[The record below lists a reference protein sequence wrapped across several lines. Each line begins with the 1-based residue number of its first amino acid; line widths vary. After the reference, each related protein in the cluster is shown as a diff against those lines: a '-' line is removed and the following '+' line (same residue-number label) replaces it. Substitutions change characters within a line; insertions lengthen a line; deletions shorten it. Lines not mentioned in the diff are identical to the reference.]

1 MEQKHKRIILGIT
14 FLIFLSIIFIC
25 YQTISKNE
33 KKTNKAKQETLAFT
47 LKGQSMV
54 TIKVGEKYQEPGYEA
69 IDKEEGNITSKVSV
83 KSTLNIDI
91 PGTYQITY
99 TITNKKGNKK
109 ELKRFVTVE
118 GNKIVKYKDAYD
130 NIDNTHKT
138 WWSGNKKD
146 HTRPVDGAG
155 NKEDVLKQYGAYYMG
170 PDEKIIYLTFDE
182 GSNDTYT
189 EEIVDVLNEN
199 DVKAT
204 FFFCKGFMKN
214 NPELMK
220 KIAQSG
226 HSVGNHTANHYSM
239 PTLATRTNFQKY
251 LNEIEENEKVFK
263 EITGVEMDKV
273 YREPKGE
280 YSYRSLQ
287 IVHDLGYK
295 SYFWSADHYDFDYD
309 VSKEKAFSELEK
321 RYHNGA
327 IYLLHPKNRG
337 NYEAMDSFIKHM
349 KNLGYTF
356 GLVRDIQ

>member
-1 MEQKHKRIILGIT
+1 MEQKHKK
-14 FLIFLSIIFIC
+14 IIFGIVILISISIAYIC
-25 YQTISKNE
+25 YQTIVH
-33 KKTNKAKQETLAFT
+33 KKEATKVRNDDSLMFT
-47 LKGQSMV
+47 LKGKNMI
-54 TIKVGEKYQEPGYEA
+54 TIRIGDSYQEPGYEA
-69 IDKEEGNITSKVSV
+69 IDREEGNINSKVSV
-83 KSTLNIDI
+83 KNTLNVDI

-99 TITNKKGNKK
+99 TVTNKKGDKK
-109 ELKRFVTVE
+109 ELKRFITVE
-118 GNKIVKYKDAYD
+118 GNKVIKYKDNYD
-130 NIDNTHKT
+130 DIDNTLKT

-146 HTRPVDGAG
+146 HTRPVEGAG
-155 NKEDVLKQYGAYYMG
+155 NTEEILKQYGAYYMG
-170 PDEKIIYLTFDE
+170 PDEKVIYLTFDE

-189 EEIVDVLNEN
+189 SEIVDVLNEN

-204 FFFCKGFMKN
+204 FFFCQGFIKG
-214 NPELMK
+214 NPDLMK

-239 PTLATRTNFQKY
+239 PALATRTNFEKY
-251 LNEIEENEKVFK
+251 LNEIEEIEKTYK
-263 EITGVEMDKV
+263 EITGVNMDKV

-309 VSKEKAFSELEK
+309 VSKQKAFDELEK

-327 IYLLHPKNRG
+327 IYLIHPKNKG

-349 KNLGYTF
+349 KGLGYSF
-356 GLVRDIQ
+356 GLVRDI

>member
-33 KKTNKAKQETLAFT
+33 KKQNRSRQETLTLT
-47 LKGQSMV
+47 LKGQNMM

-69 IDKEEGNITSKVSV
+69 IDQAEGNITSKVSV
-83 KSTLNIDI
+83 KNTLNIDI

-99 TITNKKGNKK
+99 IITNKKGDKK

-118 GNKIVKYKDAYD
+118 GNKVVKYQDAYD
-130 NIDNTHKT
+130 NIDNTLKT

-146 HTRPVDGAG
+146 HTRPVEGAG

-170 PDEKIIYLTFDE
+170 PDEKVIYLTFDE

-204 FFFCKGFMKN
+204 FFFCKGFMKS

-239 PTLATRTNFQKY
+239 PSLATRTNFQKY

-327 IYLLHPKNRG
+327 IYLLHPKNKG
-337 NYEAMDSFIKHM
+337 NYEAMDGFIKHM

-356 GLVRDIQ
+356 GLVKDIQ

>member
-1 MEQKHKRIILGIT
+1 
-14 FLIFLSIIFIC
+14 
-25 YQTISKNE
+25 
-33 KKTNKAKQETLAFT
+33 
-47 LKGQSMV
+47 
-54 TIKVGEKYQEPGYEA
+54 
-69 IDKEEGNITSKVSV
+69 
-83 KSTLNIDI
+83 
-91 PGTYQITY
+91 
-99 TITNKKGNKK
+99 
-109 ELKRFVTVE
+109 
-118 GNKIVKYKDAYD
+118 
-130 NIDNTHKT
+130 
-138 WWSGNKKD
+138 
-146 HTRPVDGAG
+146 
-155 NKEDVLKQYGAYYMG
+155 MG

>member
-1 MEQKHKRIILGIT
+1 MNSKHKKIIFGIA
-14 FLIFLSIIFIC
+14 FLICIVILYTC
-25 YQTISKNE
+25 YQTLSE
-33 KKTNKAKQETLAFT
+33 KKPPTKNQNNETLTLT
-47 LKGQSMV
+47 LKGNNMM
-54 TIKVGEKYQEPGYEA
+54 TLKVGEVYREPGYEA
-69 IDKEEGNITSKVSV
+69 IDKQEGDLSKKVSIKNTV
-83 KSTLNIDI
+83 NVNV

-99 TITNKKGNKK
+99 TITNKAGDKK

-118 GNKIVKYKDAYD
+118 GNKITQYKDSYD
-130 NIDNTHKT
+130 DIDNALKT

-146 HTRPVDGAG
+146 HTRPEEGAG
-155 NKEDVLKQYGAYYMG
+155 NTEEVLKQYGAYYMG
-170 PDEKIIYLTFDE
+170 PDTKTIYLTFDE

-189 EEIVDVLNEN
+189 EEIVDVLNQN

-204 FFFCKGFMKN
+204 FFFCKGFMRD

-220 KIAQSG
+220 KIAESG

-239 PTLATRTNFQKY
+239 PSLATRSNFQKY
-251 LNEIEENEKVFK
+251 LNEIEENEKIYY
-263 EITGVEMDKV
+263 EITGVQMDKV

-287 IVHDLGYK
+287 IIHDLGYK

-309 VSKEKAFSELEK
+309 VSKEKAFNELEK

-327 IYLLHPKNRG
+327 IYLIHPKNKG

-349 KNLGYTF
+349 KNLGYNF
-356 GLVRDIQ
+356 GLVKDIE